1 MTEELNSTR
10 TFETSVDFEGKDYAV
25 QYSVISG
32 SVVVNSVVGE
42 GAHFIPHLSTH
53 IDTWSFLSFVLPAL
67 LPEAEGELKF
77 GLFCLGALLD
87 AGLVGKEEIVQP
99 VGNGI
104 VEEGGHPEE
113 PF

>member
-42 GAHFIPHLSTH
+42 GAYFIPCLSTH
-53 IDTWSFLSFVLPAL
+53 IDTSAVLTARILARKL
-67 LPEAEGELKF
+67 LEG
-77 GLFCLGALLD
+77 A
-87 AGLVGKEEIVQP
+87 KER
-99 VGNGI
+99 GTL
-104 VEEGGHPEE
+104 
-113 PF
+113 